1 MRTKRFVQLIAFL
14 VHLLALSLVVP
25 KVYGAGDGPMDEQ
38 PSTPVKPAIIP
49 SEYDPSPGCE
59 KKEQEPTVA
68 EKCRTTAGVYMG
80 FDKDGNL
87 LFSSEITK
95 LENTYKPILVY
106 SLVQKSID
114 EKKKAIEQGMF
125 VGYRSGFSDGLS
137 GLPSN
142 PTSFFTTLGDSFNA
156 GYKLGYPD
164 GYAAG
169 VFEKSFKH
177 LKR

>member
-1 MRTKRFVQLIAFL
+1 
-14 VHLLALSLVVP
+14 
-25 KVYGAGDGPMDEQ
+25 
-38 PSTPVKPAIIP
+38 
-49 SEYDPSPGCE
+49 
-59 KKEQEPTVA
+59 
-68 EKCRTTAGVYMG
+68 MG

-95 LENTYKPILVY
+95 LEKTYQPILVY
-106 SLVQKSID
+106 SLVQKSTD
-114 EKKKAIEQGMF
+114 QKKKGIEQGMF
-125 VGYRSGFSDGLS
+125 TGYRDGFFDGVS

-142 PTSFFTTLGDSFNA
+142 PTSPFTTLGDSFNA

-169 VFEKSFKH
+169 VFENSFKH